1 MCVSIKKQKRKKKT
15 NATFCVE
22 SWYSKKLSC
31 VCVSAGACG
40 VSVPHY
46 FYGGGVPEGNSLWL
60 ALPPKRLP
68 EERLESAG
76 FHHRSCR
83 VRCNNYYF
91 LLLLQYIVGLCHF
104 GVEEVK
110 WHLHNI
116 IP

>member
-1 MCVSIKKQKRKKKT
+1 MLH
-15 NATFCVE
+15 FCLE
-22 SWYSKKLSC
+22 SWHSKKLSC

-76 FHHRSCR
+76 LHHRSCR
-83 VRCNNYYF
+83 VRRHNYYF
-91 LLLLQYIVGLCHF
+91 FITVYSWMMSFFL
-104 GVEEVK
+104 VEEVK
-110 WHLHNI
+110 CHLHNI
-116 IP
+116 MP